1 MSSSSV
7 CSICMLCVLRAE
19 HRELDP
25 ESRENIVKVY
35 LKADPP
41 VLKVYRE
48 TETQEASEVKAQVR
62 CFLQSCDP
70 RGPAALKP
78 PKHLT
83 EWNVTDRPRSIQ
95 LLLQKNKKATRT
107 RTRTRTSSDPR
118 GHLKH
123 ENKRDLLF
131 FSPWHFWPNSSSHSL
146 IFYLYY
152 FQIHFVNATW
162 KAQSH
167 RK

>member
-7 CSICMLCVLRAE
+7 CCVLSVCVACCVLRAE

-62 CFLQSCDP
+62 CFPQSCDYED
-70 RGPAALKP
+70 P
-78 PKHLT
+78 P
-83 EWNVTDRPRSIQ
+83 P
-95 LLLQKNKKATRT
+95 
-107 RTRTRTSSDPR
+107 
-118 GHLKH
+118 
-123 ENKRDLLF
+123 
-131 FSPWHFWPNSSSHSL
+131 
-146 IFYLYY
+146 
-152 FQIHFVNATW
+152 
-162 KAQSH
+162 
-167 RK
+167 

>member
-1 MSSSSV
+1 M

-95 LLLQKNKKATRT
+95 LLLQKKQKGHQNQNQNQLRSTW
-107 RTRTRTSSDPR
+107 SS
-118 GHLKH
+118 
-123 ENKRDLLF
+123 
-131 FSPWHFWPNSSSHSL
+131 
-146 IFYLYY
+146 
-152 FQIHFVNATW
+152 
-162 KAQSH
+162 
-167 RK
+167 

>member
-7 CSICMLCVLRAE
+7 CSICVLCVLRAE

-62 CFLQSCDP
+62 CFL
-70 RGPAALKP
+70 KP
-78 PKHLT
+78 PEHLT

-95 LLLQKNKKATRT
+95 LLLQKKQKGHQNQNQNQLRSTW
-107 RTRTRTSSDPR
+107 SS
-118 GHLKH
+118 
-123 ENKRDLLF
+123 
-131 FSPWHFWPNSSSHSL
+131 
-146 IFYLYY
+146 
-152 FQIHFVNATW
+152 
-162 KAQSH
+162 
-167 RK
+167 